1 MPFFILY
8 LVISLIIIRIVVII
22 TLTIQN
28 RIGLNMNALKY
39 ILSAVGFS
47 VLTLVFT
54 GCGGKSDPENKPIKV
69 VATVGMVADI
79 VREVVGDHA
88 EVSSLI
94 GEGIDPHLY
103 KPTRDDVLQLSNADV
118 IFYNGL
124 LLEGKMAD
132 ILEKLTKRNGHVYA
146 VAGLISEDQLLSPV
160 EFGGHHDPHIWM
172 DVSLWSRGVDLVQA
186 SMAAYN
192 SSWSDEL
199 AVNASRYKAE
209 LDLLHTY
216 ILEIMQ
222 TVPEDSRVLIT
233 AHDAFNY
240 YGRAYGF
247 EVLGIQ
253 GISTES
259 EAGLNDI
266 NRLVDII
273 VDRGIRAIFVESSV
287 ADRNVKALVE
297 GAKSRGH
304 DVIIGGSLFSDAMG
318 GSGTY
323 EGTYIGMM
331 DHNGSTIA
339 RALGGQVPE
348 GGFRAWK
355 ESQK

>member
-1 MPFFILY
+1 MYFRKVRF
-8 LVISLIIIRIVVII
+8 
-22 TLTIQN
+22 
-28 RIGLNMNALKY
+28 
-39 ILSAVGFS
+39 SAVS
-47 VLTLVFT
+47 LVVVLLAMT
-54 GCGGKSDPENKPIKV
+54 GCGGKTESATKPVQV

-79 VREVVGDHA
+79 VRAVLGDQA
-88 EVSSLI
+88 QVTSLI

-132 ILEKLTKRNGHVYA
+132 ILEKLTAKNKQVFA
-146 VAGLISEDQLLSPV
+146 VAGLISEDQLLSPA

-172 DVSLWSRGVDLVQA
+172 DVSLWSRGVDLVQS
-186 SMAAYN
+186 SMSNYNPSWTESLAAH
-192 SSWSDEL
+192 
-199 AVNASRYKAE
+199 AAQYKAE
-209 LDLLHTY
+209 LDLLHAY
-216 ILEIMQ
+216 IKEIMQ
-222 TVPEDSRVLIT
+222 TVPDSSRVLIT

-240 YGRAYGF
+240 YGRAYGI

-266 NRLVDII
+266 NRLVDTI
-273 VDRGIRAIFVESSV
+273 VNRGIKAIFVESSV

-297 GAKSRGH
+297 GARSRGH
-304 DVIIGGSLFSDAMG
+304 DVVIGGSLYSDAMG
-318 GSGTY
+318 EPGTY

-348 GGFRAWK
+348 GGFKSWK
-355 ESQK
+355 ESRK

>member
-1 MPFFILY
+1 MNL
-8 LVISLIIIRIVVII
+8 LKGISLV
-22 TLTIQN
+22 LG
-28 RIGLNMNALKY
+28 IGAFVLM
-39 ILSAVGFS
+39 LS
-47 VLTLVFT
+47 
-54 GCGGKSDPENKPIKV
+54 GCGGKGDPENGRIKV

-88 EVSSLI
+88 DVSALI

-118 IFYNGL
+118 IFYSGL

-132 ILEKLTKRNGHVYA
+132 ILEKLTEKKTYVFA
-146 VAGLISEDQLLSPV
+146 VAGLISEDQLLTPI

-172 DVSLWSRGVDLVQA
+172 DVSLWSRGVDLVQS
-186 SMAAYN
+186 SMASYHPA
-192 SSWSDEL
+192 WSDEL
-199 AVNASRYKAE
+199 AVNASRFKAE
-209 LDLLHTY
+209 LDLLHVY
-216 ILEIMQ
+216 IGEIMK
-222 TVPEDSRVLIT
+222 TIPENSRVLIT

-240 YGRAYGF
+240 YGRAYGI
-247 EVLGIQ
+247 EVMGIQ

-266 NRLVDII
+266 NRLVDTI
-273 VDRGIRAIFVESSV
+273 VDRGIKAIFVESSV

-304 DVIIGGSLFSDAMG
+304 EVRIGGSLFSDAMG
-318 GSGTY
+318 GAGTY

-355 ESQK
+355 ENRK